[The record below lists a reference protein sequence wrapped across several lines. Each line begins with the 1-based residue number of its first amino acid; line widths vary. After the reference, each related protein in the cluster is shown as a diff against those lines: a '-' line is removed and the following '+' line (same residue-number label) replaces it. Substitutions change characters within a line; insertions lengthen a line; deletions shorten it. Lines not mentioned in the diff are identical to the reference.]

1 MNSTPAKVPTDA
13 ELESL
18 ARRLGEALAA
28 RGWTAATAESCTG
41 GWISKAITDIAGSS
55 RWFGAGYVVYS
66 NDAKTKTLGVPA
78 ELIAEAGAVSEPVV
92 TALAEAA
99 RERAGADIAVAVSG
113 IAGPGGGTPEK
124 PVGTVWFAWA
134 GPHGTVTER
143 QQFDGD
149 REAVRRQTVALALEG
164 LIDAAEWRTPRGRGA
179 AGLRSNPGDRMNEI
193 ESVQIGPEE
202 PEREAGLRRIFFA
215 LWPDDATRGAIER
228 ACRQA
233 VRRSGGRPTAKR
245 NLHLTVAFLGMLEP
259 DALEIAAA
267 VPPIGVGPF
276 EIVLDR
282 IGYFEGS
289 RVLWLGP
296 RNVPPSLT
304 ALEQQLWEE
313 LERVGF
319 EREPRVYLPHVTLA
333 RRARAVDATIE
344 PIRWVVERL
353 TLVESLP
360 LQRGV
365 HYEPLRDW
373 PL

>member
-1 MNSTPAKVPTDA
+1 
-13 ELESL
+13 
-18 ARRLGEALAA
+18 
-28 RGWTAATAESCTG
+28 
-41 GWISKAITDIAGSS
+41 
-55 RWFGAGYVVYS
+55 
-66 NDAKTKTLGVPA
+66 
-78 ELIAEAGAVSEPVV
+78 
-92 TALAEAA
+92 
-99 RERAGADIAVAVSG
+99 
-113 IAGPGGGTPEK
+113 
-124 PVGTVWFAWA
+124 
-134 GPHGTVTER
+134 
-143 QQFDGD
+143 
-149 REAVRRQTVALALEG
+149 
-164 LIDAAEWRTPRGRGA
+164 
-179 AGLRSNPGDRMNEI
+179 MNEI

>member
-1 MNSTPAKVPTDA
+1 RRARAARRRARVGRGRGSADARRRAPHAPRSGRPRARPRRVRRQANGARQSRRLPRGHGARGGNPLREGAQSRQANATPGSARMNSTPAKVPTDA

-245 NLHLTVAFLGMLEP
+245 NLHLTVAFLG
-259 DALEIAAA
+259 
-267 VPPIGVGPF
+267 
-276 EIVLDR
+276 
-282 IGYFEGS
+282 
-289 RVLWLGP
+289 
-296 RNVPPSLT
+296 
-304 ALEQQLWEE
+304 
-313 LERVGF
+313 
-319 EREPRVYLPHVTLA
+319 
-333 RRARAVDATIE
+333 
-344 PIRWVVERL
+344 
-353 TLVESLP
+353 
-360 LQRGV
+360 
-365 HYEPLRDW
+365 
-373 PL
+373 